1 MNIRKKLLN
10 IFALALIL
18 VLSGCAEQKTTEN
31 TQAETPSELGNDEAA
46 PPLETVAENEVTP
59 YQLLYLM
66 YGNAEELEFRYTVT
80 RPDSKKEE
88 LHFFQRK
95 GEASVDSFITQDMNG
110 NDVSVREVEMDGK
123 VHYIM
128 DNEKIIKTY
137 LAPAEDFLLYQ
148 MIEASKTTLER
159 SVEEDG
165 YMLYEY
171 HLPFIQDETI
181 QYEYCFYMKDNL
193 LKKLTVSLDDKN
205 EVTYE
210 FSEFQQEIT
219 DTDPFKYPMDY
230 AEENYDYSYNWE
242 YMPPWWE
249 IGNDN

>member
-10 IFALALIL
+10 IFIFALIL
-18 VLSGCAEQKTTEN
+18 VLSGCGEQKTTEN
-31 TQAETPSELGNDEAA
+31 TQEGTSSEIGNDEET
-46 PPLETVAENEVTP
+46 PLLETVAENEVTP

-66 YGNAEELEFRYTVT
+66 CGNAQELEFHYTVT

-88 LHFFQRK
+88 IHFFQRK
-95 GEASVDSFITQDMNG
+95 GEVSVDSFITQDMNG
-110 NDVSVREVEMDGK
+110 NDVFVRELEMDGK

-128 DNEKIIKTY
+128 DNEKVIKTY

-148 MIEASKTTLER
+148 MIEASQTTLER
-159 SVEEDG
+159 SAEEEG

-171 HLPFIQDETI
+171 RLPFIQDETI
-181 QYEYCFYMKDNL
+181 QYQYCFFMKDNL
-193 LKKLTVSLDDKN
+193 LKKLTVSLGDKN

-210 FSEFQQEIT
+210 FTEFQQEIT
-219 DTDPFKYPMDY
+219 DAAAFHYPMDY
-230 AEENYDYSYNWE
+230 AEESYDYSYNWE

-249 IGNDN
+249 IGNDQ

>member
-1 MNIRKKLLN
+1 VNIRKKLLS
-10 IFALALIL
+10 IFIVALIL
-18 VLSGCAEQKTTEN
+18 VLSGCGAQKTTES
-31 TQAETPSELGNDEAA
+31 TQGETPSEIGNDEGT
-46 PPLETVAENEVTP
+46 PSLETVAENEVTP

-66 YGNAEELEFRYTVT
+66 SGNAEELEFHYTVT
-80 RPDSKKEE
+80 RPDSKKAE

-110 NDVSVREVEMDGK
+110 NDVSVRELEMDGK

-128 DNEKIIKTY
+128 DDEKSIKTY

-159 SVEEDG
+159 SAEEDG
-165 YMLYEY
+165 YMLYAY
-171 HLPFIQDETI
+171 RLPFIQDETL

-193 LKKLTVSLDDKN
+193 LKKLTVSLGKKN

-210 FSEFQQEIT
+210 FTEFQQEIT
-219 DTDPFKYPMDY
+219 DTVQFKYPMDY
-230 AEENYDYSYNWE
+230 AEESYDYSYNWE